1 MSPLLF
7 GNCQLMRGRPGG
19 GEQGVRVNACW
30 ADGSGQ
36 TLYGHYFQRVKRLA
50 RIFCGEKVPQ
60 SAPKDRE
67 GEGGQ
72 KLFGQHPNRRGDFDK
87 GTSLCAF
94 FLLFVSNLIIHVRD
108 ENSNQTRSRYACDE
122 KPNHLP
128 GPAGHTE
135 MRKSN

>member
-50 RIFCGEKVPQ
+50 RMFCGGKGPQ
-60 SAPKDRE
+60 SALKVRK
-67 GEGGQ
+67 GEGGS
-72 KLFGQHPNRRGDFDK
+72 KAFWATPKRCGDFDK
-87 GTSLCAF
+87 GTSLFAF
-94 FLLFVSNLIIHVRD
+94 FSVICV
-108 ENSNQTRSRYACDE
+108 
-122 KPNHLP
+122 
-128 GPAGHTE
+128 
-135 MRKSN
+135 KSNNSCP